1 VTLYGASS
9 LAWTRVVMVPWTKTQ
24 SPFSNDSAMLSPGVL
39 NVRTT
44 WRVGAATHLPLRR
57 RSLTRTV
64 ISVICVPD
72 GGEPDLRVVGQV
84 ALEGDGGAHDAAP
97 VSLCVRPVAPVRSS
111 DV

>member
-1 VTLYGASS
+1 
-9 LAWTRVVMVPWTKTQ
+9 MVPWTKTQ

-72 GGEPDLRVVGQV
+72 G
-84 ALEGDGGAHDAAP
+84 
-97 VSLCVRPVAPVRSS
+97 
-111 DV
+111 